1 MKRRGA
7 ILVMTLAV
15 LTAVI
20 AVLAG
25 AAAMQQL
32 AFKAAINRTDRER
45 ARLMAESGL
54 QRALTSLASQNPNAT
69 TQNDEW
75 FTLGTNGNDK
85 FLLDDGSFR
94 LQIVDANSLVNLN
107 TAAQEQLLRLPLTE
121 EQVESL
127 LDWRTAGIPAQIA
140 RNIITQRNRVRTFAT
155 IGDVLR
161 VQGITTRNASTIID
175 SLIVNNN
182 TPTGKLDLNTV
193 TESILNTIPNL
204 PPDAIQ
210 GILQRQPQ
218 AGFRSVGEL
227 ANVPG
232 VTMSVLQQT
241 ADLFTTGSRS
251 FIVRVVGAAGSA
263 TIPLE
268 AVVTIGASSAP
279 ATASTV

>member
-75 FTLGTNGNDK
+75 FTLGTSGNDK

-121 EQVESL
+121 EQVRVLHAGQLAGSGRHGHLGAWESL
-127 LDWRTAGIPAQIA
+127 PYRPGGHRRRRHRLCLLPRHPQCERCLGP
-140 RNIITQRNRVRTFAT
+140 RVYSKIR
-155 IGDVLR
+155 
-161 VQGITTRNASTIID
+161 
-175 SLIVNNN
+175 
-182 TPTGKLDLNTV
+182 P
-193 TESILNTIPNL
+193 ESRCLACRDYRLEGALL
-204 PPDAIQ
+204 P
-210 GILQRQPQ
+210 
-218 AGFRSVGEL
+218 
-227 ANVPG
+227 
-232 VTMSVLQQT
+232 
-241 ADLFTTGSRS
+241 
-251 FIVRVVGAAGSA
+251 SA
-263 TIPLE
+263 TRQRCHRCQR
-268 AVVTIGASSAP
+268 ASWKGC
-279 ATASTV
+279 

>member
-75 FTLGTNGNDK
+75 FTLGTSGNDK

-127 LDWRTAGIPAQIA
+127 LDWRTTGAQARPNGAKDSYYNQLADPYHAAYKDLQSLDELMLIKGFTPATLYQTSQGGVSTATMVSSGTQQNQLTLYDLVTITSISSSTNPQCRPKTNVNTATQQQLQTAGIPAQIA
-140 RNIITQRNRVRTFAT
+140 RNII
-155 IGDVLR
+155 
-161 VQGITTRNASTIID
+161 
-175 SLIVNNN
+175 
-182 TPTGKLDLNTV
+182 
-193 TESILNTIPNL
+193 
-204 PPDAIQ
+204 
-210 GILQRQPQ
+210 
-218 AGFRSVGEL
+218 
-227 ANVPG
+227 
-232 VTMSVLQQT
+232 
-241 ADLFTTGSRS
+241 
-251 FIVRVVGAAGSA
+251 
-263 TIPLE
+263 
-268 AVVTIGASSAP
+268 
-279 ATASTV
+279 